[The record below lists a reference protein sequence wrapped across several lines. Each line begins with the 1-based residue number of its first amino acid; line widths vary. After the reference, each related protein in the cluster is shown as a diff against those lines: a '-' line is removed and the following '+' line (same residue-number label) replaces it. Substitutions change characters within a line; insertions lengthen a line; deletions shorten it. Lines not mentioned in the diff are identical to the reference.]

1 MWMTKLSELFK
12 KDSNTSALSS
22 IAAIIVGLL
31 FGFLILLV
39 SNPDNAV
46 DGFLTILSGGFAG
59 GPRGVG
65 NIFYYAMPIMMTG
78 LGVAFAFRTG
88 LFNIG
93 GSGQYIVGA
102 YFAILTAIK
111 FTALPGALRWIV
123 PLIVAMIAGGIWAV
137 IPGILNAYAHVNI
150 VIGTIMMNYI
160 GMYLVNYLITLTI
173 FDSTRNTTL
182 PVPLDARLP
191 KAGLDRIFP
200 DSSINIGIFI
210 ALLAVIIIYILID
223 KTKLGY
229 ELKACGLNREASRY
243 AGINEKRNIII
254 SMAVSGALMGLGGAL
269 MYLSGSGKQIAV
281 VDALAAEGFN
291 GIPVAL
297 LALNNPFGVFFA
309 AIFIAYITVAGFYMQ
324 SYGFVPEIIDII
336 ISAILYFS
344 AFALILK
351 GIISKALIRSEREGK
366 GGPQ

>member
-1 MWMTKLSELFK
+1 MEKLYKFFR

-22 IAAIIVGLL
+22 IAAIVVGLL
-31 FGFLILLV
+31 FGFLILLL
-39 SNPDNAV
+39 SNRENAV
-46 DGFLTILSGGFAG
+46 EGFLTILSGGFAG
-59 GPRGVG
+59 GTRGVG
-65 NIFYYAMPIMMTG
+65 NIFYYAVPIMMTG
-78 LGVAFAFRTG
+78 LGVAFAFKTG

-93 GSGQYIVGA
+93 GSGQYIIGA

-111 FTALPGALRWIV
+111 FTALPAPFSWIV
-123 PLIVAMIAGGIWAV
+123 PVIIAMAAGAIWAV

-173 FDSTRNTTL
+173 YDSTRNTTL
-182 PVPLDARLP
+182 PVPSRATLP

-200 DSSINIGIFI
+200 DSSINIGILI
-210 ALLAVIIIYILID
+210 SILAVIVIYILIN
-223 KTKLGY
+223 KTTLGY
-229 ELKACGLNREASRY
+229 ELKACGLNRDASRY
-243 AGINEKRNIII
+243 AGINEKRNIVI

-269 MYLSGSGKQIAV
+269 MYLSGSGKQISV
-281 VDALAAEGFN
+281 VDTLAAEGFN

-351 GIISKALIRSEREGK
+351 GVISKGLIRSEREGK